1 MRGAVSFNLLI
12 KNTKMTIPLVV
23 HSDVAETSATGRLAS
38 FSSLLHGVYA
48 ASADP
53 ALWHRALDAIAR
65 AMGAVQALLFT
76 LNPAVLPPD
85 FLANPALARPCA
97 DRAHSPNG

>member
-1 MRGAVSFNLLI
+1 MSGIMPTLDGLRDALAQLPGVQTCRIGLEANLSPGDYPMI
-12 KNTKMTIPLVV
+12 
-23 HSDVAETSATGRLAS
+23 
-38 FSSLLHGVYA
+38 
-48 ASADP
+48 
-53 ALWHRALDAIAR
+53 
-65 AMGAVQALLFT
+65 